1 MNSSTNQAPGKT
13 VDLQGVAAFASLVEL
28 LAQELG
34 TAVTKMQGQM
44 PSGPDTFDKLL
55 AEIEINKQGFNRKLT
70 LMSYPGAPFTLRF
83 QSAWSKAEGGNAAAS
98 SAIASEYYIN
108 SPVASIIPQGRAL
121 ARHIE
126 DIFMVMDRMVTL
138 GHSNKLSHMS
148 IPVSQMEAFEQ
159 SESENLVTQYDA
171 NRSE

>member
-1 MNSSTNQAPGKT
+1 MNSSTNATPGKT

-34 TAVTKMQGQM
+34 TAVGKMQGQM
-44 PSGPDTFDKLL
+44 PTGPETFDKLM
-55 AEIEINKQGFNRKLT
+55 AEIELNKQGFNRKLT
-70 LMSYPGAPFTLRF
+70 LISFPGSPFTIRF
-83 QSAWSKAEGGNAAAS
+83 QCAWSKAGEGSAAAAS
-98 SAIASEYYIN
+98 TIASEYYIN
-108 SPVASIIPQGRAL
+108 APVANIIPQGRAL

-126 DIFMVMDRMVTL
+126 EIFQIMDRMVTL
-138 GHSNKLSHMS
+138 GHSSKLSNMS

-159 SESENLVTQYDA
+159 SEIDNLVSQYDA

>member
-1 MNSSTNQAPGKT
+1 MNSTNAAQGKT

-34 TAVTKMQGQM
+34 TTVGKMQGQM
-44 PSGPDTFDKLL
+44 PSGPESIDKLM
-55 AEIEINKQGFNRKLT
+55 AEIDLNKQGFNRKIT

-83 QSAWSKAEGGNAAAS
+83 QCAWSKAGEGSAAAAS
-98 SAIASEYYIN
+98 VIASEYYIN
-108 SPVASIIPQGRAL
+108 APVANIIPQGRAL

-126 DIFMVMDRMVTL
+126 DIFQVMDRMVTL
-138 GHSNKLSHMS
+138 GHAHKLSNMS

-159 SESENLVTQYDA
+159 SEMDNLVTQYDA

>member
-83 QSAWSKAEGGNAAAS
+83 QSAWSKAEGNAAAA

-126 DIFMVMDRMVTL
+126 DIFMIMDRMVTL
-138 GHSNKLSHMS
+138 GHSSKLSHMS